1 MEGVECWAWNGSID
15 LCRLRLMW
23 SWEDSDRA
31 LAVLWQRTKTGRRG
45 VHGAEFALRHLV
57 DRCSWPLSRREHGK
71 CATPSIGHIERD
83 VALARVERAEVTL
96 GVERVTIIRVVRA
109 GSVELVVVVWL
120 NDHATSVCTAGRS
133 TVIIDRCP
141 ALNGV
146 AEVVVI
152 LTISRPYT
160 AI

>member
-31 LAVLWQRTKTGRRG
+31 LAVLWQRTKTGRRR

-120 NDHATSVCTAGRS
+120 NDHAAGVCTAGRS